1 MIDDEEYSTFKFNG
15 DDEPEPVPE
24 EALYQ
29 EEARDRRIE
38 KISHRVTIISILI
51 PVLLGVVFYITYRDI
66 TSRVSQSQDT
76 GAMEIQNLSTQLEDQ
91 FEALSKK
98 YGELEASLAQ
108 KLATLEKVDK
118 SMTANLKQAQDMVSK
133 INATKVDKKEQ
144 QDAIAK
150 IDTALGPIR
159 KELESLAPMRKEL
172 ETLAPMRKELET
184 LAPMRKQLE
193 TLTPM
198 RKQLEILTPMRE
210 DLKTVTAE
218 LRSLDKDTQQRLS
231 TLSVNVD
238 KALNDLTRIQSDMS
252 NLSDQKLDKDA
263 LQLELLKAKKNYQ
276 RELEVTRLAL
286 DKRLS
291 SILRKIKDLEKIAH
305 SPHVVTKPSGGAI
318 SSGSGK
324 ILEQEIKE

>member
-118 SMTANLKQAQDMVSK
+118 SMTANLKKAQDMVSK

-159 KELESLAPMRKEL
+159 KELESLGPMRKEL

-184 LAPMRKQLE
+184 LTPMREQLE
-193 TLTPM
+193 VLTPM
-198 RKQLEILTPMRE
+198 RA
-210 DLKTVTAE
+210 DLKTLTAD
-218 LRSLDKDTQQRLS
+218 LRSLDKDTQQQLS

-238 KALNDLTRIQSDMS
+238 KALNDLTRIQSDTS
-252 NLSDQKLDKDA
+252 KLSDQKLNKDA
-263 LQLELLKAKKNYQ
+263 LQLELLKAKKKYQ
-276 RELEVTRLAL
+276 RELELTRLAL
-286 DKRLS
+286 DKRLT
-291 SILRKIKDLEKIAH
+291 SILRKIRDLEKIAH
-305 SPHVVTKPSGGAI
+305 SPHVVTKPSGGTI

-324 ILEQEIKE
+324 IVEQEIKE

>member
-1 MIDDEEYSTFKFNG
+1 MGIKKDSKHDR
-15 DDEPEPVPE
+15 EPEPEPE
-24 EALYQ
+24 QSLYQ
-29 EEARDRRIE
+29 KEARDRRIE
-38 KISHRVTIISILI
+38 KIGHRVTIISILI

-98 YGELEASLAQ
+98 YGELETSLAQ

-133 INATKVDKKEQ
+133 ISATKVDKKEQ

-159 KELESLAPMRKEL
+159 KELESLGPMRKEL
-172 ETLAPMRKELET
+172 ETLAPMRKE
-184 LAPMRKQLE
+184 LE

-218 LRSLDKDTQQRLS
+218 LRSLDKDAQQRLS

>member
-15 DDEPEPVPE
+15 DDEPEPEPE
-24 EALYQ
+24 QSLYQ

-76 GAMEIQNLSTQLEDQ
+76 GAMEIQNLSTHLEDQ

-98 YGELEASLAQ
+98 YGELETSLAQ
-108 KLATLEKVDK
+108 KLAALEKVDK
-118 SMTANLKQAQDMVSK
+118 SMKANLKQAQDMVSK
-133 INATKVDKKEQ
+133 VNATKVDKKEQ

-159 KELESLAPMRKEL
+159 KDLESLG
-172 ETLAPMRKELET
+172 
-184 LAPMRKQLE
+184 PMRKQLE

-198 RKQLEILTPMRE
+198 RKELETLTPMRKQLEVLAPMRE

-218 LRSLDKDTQQRLS
+218 LRSLDKDTQQQLS

-238 KALNDLTRIQSDMS
+238 KALNDLTRIQSEIQSDMS
-252 NLSDQKLDKDA
+252 NLSDQKLNKDA
-263 LQLELLKAKKNYQ
+263 LQLELLKARKKYQ
-276 RELEVTRLAL
+276 RDLELTKLAL

-291 SILRKIKDLEKIAH
+291 SILRKIRDLEKIAH
-305 SPHVVTKPSGGAI
+305 SPHAATKPSGGAI

-324 ILEQEIKE
+324 IVEQELKE

>member
-15 DDEPEPVPE
+15 DDEPEPEPE
-24 EALYQ
+24 QSLYQ

-76 GAMEIQNLSTQLEDQ
+76 GAMEIQNLSTRLQDQEDQ

-98 YGELEASLAQ
+98 YGELETSLAQ
-108 KLATLEKVDK
+108 KLAALEKVDR
-118 SMTANLKQAQDMVSK
+118 SMKANLKKAQGMVSK

-159 KELESLAPMRKEL
+159 KELESLG
-172 ETLAPMRKELET
+172 
-184 LAPMRKQLE
+184 PMRKQLE

-198 RKQLEILTPMRE
+198 RKELETLTPMRKQLEVLTPMRE

-218 LRSLDKDTQQRLS
+218 LRSLDKDTQQQLS

-238 KALNDLTRIQSDMS
+238 KALNDLTRIQSEIQSDMS
-252 NLSDQKLDKDA
+252 SLSDQKLNKDT
-263 LQLELLKAKKNYQ
+263 LQLELLKARKKYQ
-276 RELEVTRLAL
+276 RDLELTKLAL

-291 SILRKIKDLEKIAH
+291 SILRKIRDLEKIAH
-305 SPHVVTKPSGGAI
+305 SPHAATKPSGGTI

-324 ILEQEIKE
+324 ILEQELKE

>member
-1 MIDDEEYSTFKFNG
+1 MIDEEEYPTFKFNG

-98 YGELEASLAQ
+98 YGELETSLAQ
-108 KLATLEKVDK
+108 KLAALEKVDK
-118 SMTANLKQAQDMVSK
+118 SMKANLKKAQDMVSK

-144 QDAIAK
+144 QNAIAK

-172 ETLAPMRKELET
+172 ETLTPMRKE
-184 LAPMRKQLE
+184 LE

-198 RKQLEILTPMRE
+198 RKQLEVLTPMRE
-210 DLKTVTAE
+210 DLNTVTAE
-218 LRSLDKDTQQRLS
+218 LRSLDKDTQQQLS

-238 KALNDLTRIQSDMS
+238 KALNNLTRIQSEIQSDMAS
-252 NLSDQKLDKDA
+252 LSEQKLNKDT
-263 LQLELLKAKKNYQ
+263 LQLELLKARKKYQ
-276 RELEVTRLAL
+276 RDLELTKLAL

-291 SILRKIKDLEKIAH
+291 SILRKIRDLEKIAH
-305 SPHVVTKPSGGAI
+305 SPHAATKPSGGTI

-324 ILEQEIKE
+324 ILEQELKE